1 MEHCRTQG
9 GALQDMGV
17 EHWKRTGLHK
27 VHLPVETSD
36 MRVRTN
42 QEMSFLQQAYFFKL
56 RIITTGNSYYIWVWV
71 RDYSKQFTCIISFS
85 PHTTLQ
91 GRRCYHPHFTDLI
104 LYFVDEETEAKS
116 SVELG
121 FMPHGTSLQVH
132 ALLLYFYKSN
142 SWTS

>member
-1 MEHCRTQG
+1 MHILCQLMSESIWGQTIVNLPLISILYGRTRD

-56 RIITTGNSYYIWVWV
+56 RIITTGNSYYI
-71 RDYSKQFTCIISFS
+71 
-85 PHTTLQ
+85 
-91 GRRCYHPHFTDLI
+91 
-104 LYFVDEETEAKS
+104 
-116 SVELG
+116 
-121 FMPHGTSLQVH
+121 
-132 ALLLYFYKSN
+132 
-142 SWTS
+142 